1 MQGILPDSRKSYLLE
16 ENPTFARTFP
26 TLGGIFSYLGGIFS
40 YLKVGFFAFFLPKG
54 GIFFLPT
61 FAAAQLQ
68 NPFLPSSHLGGIFSY
83 LKVGFI
89 FPTLGG
95 IFFLPT

>member
-40 YLKVGFFAFFLPKG
+40 YLKVGFFAF
-54 GIFFLPT
+54 
-61 FAAAQLQ
+61 
-68 NPFLPSSHLGGIFSY
+68 SY
-83 LKVGFI
+83 LKVGF
-89 FPTLGG
+89 FPSYLRRRPAPESVSYLRP
-95 IFFLPT
+95 I